1 MRYRLAVLSIQRLLA
16 ASLDRF
22 PKQMDPLFPSRLVH
36 FQSPSF
42 RLLWTCSRRDSL
54 VFSQVY
60 TAIPSTDSCSTEMLK
75 QKASGIAIT
84 LKSQLVSARPSSIW
98 CVERIIAGIQPHFT
112 DKDAESLCS
121 AALSLLST
129 PSPTISTISTISTM
143 SRLVLLKLSAELL
156 PRGVSPYS
164 LSAYLSTVVSQ
175 RPFFAAELH
184 QEFCVVSS
192 RILAGVSHCMLPQR
206 DVSSIENAC
215 GTLLSDVLSAD
226 ESTIALSMRWIAE
239 CLK

>member
-1 MRYRLAVLSIQRLLA
+1 
-16 ASLDRF
+16 
-22 PKQMDPLFPSRLVH
+22 MDPLFPSRLVY

-42 RLLWTCSRRDSL
+42 RLLWIRSRRDSL
-54 VFSQVY
+54 VFSQVH
-60 TAIPSTDSCSTEMLK
+60 TAIPPTDSCSTEMLK

-84 LKSQLVSARPSSIW
+84 LKSQLVSPRPSSIW
-98 CVERIIAGIQPHFT
+98 CVERIIAGIQPHFS

-121 AALSLLST
+121 TALSLLST
-129 PSPTISTISTISTM
+129 PSSLVSTISTM
-143 SRLVLLKLSAELL
+143 SRLVLLKLSSELL

-184 QEFCVVSS
+184 PEFCVVSS
-192 RILAGVSHCMLPQR
+192 RILAGVSHCLLPQR

-215 GTLLSDVLSAD
+215 GTLLSDVLSAE
-226 ESTIALSMRWIAE
+226 ESTIALSMRWVAE

>member
-1 MRYRLAVLSIQRLLA
+1 MRSSRCPLYSAIACSTSRSIPKTNGSTVSFKAGPLPISFFPIA
-16 ASLDRF
+16 LD
-22 PKQMDPLFPSRLVH
+22 S
-36 FQSPSF
+36 
-42 RLLWTCSRRDSL
+42 
-54 VFSQVY
+54 FSQRFAGLLSS
-60 TAIPSTDSCSTEMLK
+60 THRHSITDSCSTEMLK

-84 LKSQLVSARPSSIW
+84 LKSQLVSPRPSSIW
-98 CVERIIAGIQPHFT
+98 CVERIIAGIQPHFS

-121 AALSLLST
+121 TALSLLST
-129 PSPTISTISTISTM
+129 PSSLVSTISTM

-184 QEFCVVSS
+184 PEFCVVSS
-192 RILAGVSHCMLPQR
+192 RILAGVSHCLLPQR

-215 GTLLSDVLSAD
+215 GTLLSDVLSAE
-226 ESTIALSMRWIAE
+226 ESTIALSMRWVAE

>member
-1 MRYRLAVLSIQRLLA
+1 MCARSSRCPLYSAIACSISRSIPKTNGSTVSFKA
-16 ASLDRF
+16 GPPPIPFFPIALD
-22 PKQMDPLFPSRLVH
+22 L
-36 FQSPSF
+36 
-42 RLLWTCSRRDSL
+42 
-54 VFSQVY
+54 FSQRFAGLLSSTY
-60 TAIPSTDSCSTEMLK
+60 RHSITDSCSTEMLK
-75 QKASGIAIT
+75 QKASGIVIT
-84 LKSQLVSARPSSIW
+84 LKSQLVSPRPSSIW

-129 PSPTISTISTISTM
+129 PSSSPVSTISTM

-192 RILAGVSHCMLPQR
+192 RILAGVSHCLLPQR

-215 GTLLSDVLSAD
+215 GTLLNDVLSAE
-226 ESTIALSMRWIAE
+226 ESTIALSMRWVAE

>member
-1 MRYRLAVLSIQRLLA
+1 
-16 ASLDRF
+16 
-22 PKQMDPLFPSRLVH
+22 
-36 FQSPSF
+36 
-42 RLLWTCSRRDSL
+42 
-54 VFSQVY
+54 
-60 TAIPSTDSCSTEMLK
+60 MLK

-84 LKSQLVSARPSSIW
+84 VKSQLASPRPSSIW
-98 CVERIIAGIQPHFT
+98 CVERIIAGIQPHFA

-121 AALSLLST
+121 AALSLLSA
-129 PSPTISTISTISTM
+129 PSSSPVSTISTM

-175 RPFFAAELH
+175 RPFFTTELH

-192 RILAGVSHCMLPQR
+192 RILAGISHCMLPQR

-226 ESTIALSMRWIAE
+226 ESTIALSIRWVAE

>member
-1 MRYRLAVLSIQRLLA
+1 
-16 ASLDRF
+16 
-22 PKQMDPLFPSRLVH
+22 MDPLFPSRLVH
-36 FQSPSF
+36 LQSPSF
-42 RLLWTCSRRDSL
+42 RLLWTRSRRNSL
-54 VFSQVY
+54 VFSQVH
-60 TAIPSTDSCSTEMLK
+60 TPIPPTNSCSTEMLK

-84 LKSQLVSARPSSIW
+84 LKSQLVSPRPSSIW

-129 PSPTISTISTISTM
+129 PSSSPVSTISTISTM

-192 RILAGVSHCMLPQR
+192 RILAGVSHCLLPQR

-215 GTLLSDVLSAD
+215 GTLLSDVLSAE
-226 ESTIALSMRWIAE
+226 ESTIALSMRWVAE

>member
-1 MRYRLAVLSIQRLLA
+1 
-16 ASLDRF
+16 
-22 PKQMDPLFPSRLVH
+22 
-36 FQSPSF
+36 
-42 RLLWTCSRRDSL
+42 
-54 VFSQVY
+54 
-60 TAIPSTDSCSTEMLK
+60 MLK

-84 LKSQLVSARPSSIW
+84 LKSQLVSPRPSSIW
-98 CVERIIAGIQPHFT
+98 CVERIIAGIQPYFA

-129 PSPTISTISTISTM
+129 PSSPVSTISTM

-175 RPFFAAELH
+175 RAFFAAELH

-192 RILAGVSHCMLPQR
+192 RILAGVSHCLLPQR
-206 DVSSIENAC
+206 DVSSIEDAC

-226 ESTIALSMRWIAE
+226 ESTVALSIRWVAE

>member
-1 MRYRLAVLSIQRLLA
+1 
-16 ASLDRF
+16 
-22 PKQMDPLFPSRLVH
+22 
-36 FQSPSF
+36 
-42 RLLWTCSRRDSL
+42 
-54 VFSQVY
+54 
-60 TAIPSTDSCSTEMLK
+60 
-75 QKASGIAIT
+75 
-84 LKSQLVSARPSSIW
+84 
-98 CVERIIAGIQPHFT
+98 
-112 DKDAESLCS
+112 
-121 AALSLLST
+121 
-129 PSPTISTISTISTM
+129 M

-192 RILAGVSHCMLPQR
+192 RILAGVSHCLLPQR

-215 GTLLSDVLSAD
+215 GTLLSDVLSAE
-226 ESTIALSMRWIAE
+226 ESTIALSMRWVAE

>member
-1 MRYRLAVLSIQRLLA
+1 
-16 ASLDRF
+16 
-22 PKQMDPLFPSRLVH
+22 MDPLFPSRLVH
-36 FQSPSF
+36 FQSLSF
-42 RLLWTCSRRDSL
+42 RLLWTRSRTDSL

-84 LKSQLVSARPSSIW
+84 LKSQLVSPRPSSIW

-129 PSPTISTISTISTM
+129 PSSSPVSTISTM

-184 QEFCVVSS
+184 PEFCVVSS
-192 RILAGVSHCMLPQR
+192 RILAGVSHCLLPQR

-215 GTLLSDVLSAD
+215 GTLLSDVLSAE
-226 ESTIALSMRWIAE
+226 ESTIALSMRWVAE